1 MTNAKTGEK
10 VSRGQTMSNFCG
22 VDEAVKEIRN
32 GNIVIVVDDEARENE
47 GDMILAAEMATPEK
61 INFLSKYARGLV
73 CVAMTPERSKE
84 LDLPPMVRDSTAKL
98 GTAFTVSIDLIEG
111 TTTGISAFD
120 RAATIR
126 AVIDRRAKADDF
138 ARPGH
143 VFPLTALPGG
153 VLRRAG
159 HTEAAVDMMNLAG
172 LYPAG
177 VLCEVMDEDGH
188 MARLPHLGKV
198 AAEHGLKIVTIQD
211 LIEYRRRTEK
221 LVTHLA
227 TAALPTHF
235 GTFTLH
241 LFRNDIDEQTH
252 VALVKGDV
260 KGDEPVLVRVHSE
273 CLTGDVFGSLRCD
286 CGPQLERALMQIG
299 QEGRG
304 VLLYMKQEGRGIGLE
319 NKIKAYALQERGRDT
334 VEANVE
340 LGFPPDLRDY
350 GIGAQILVTL
360 GVKKMRL
367 MTNNPRK
374 IVGLAAYGLEIVER
388 VPLEVPPNETNIRYL
403 STKKDKLGHMLGG
416 LVETK
421 KLPDT
426 KEGKE

>member
-1 MTNAKTGEK
+1 
-10 VSRGQTMSNFCG
+10 MSVFCN
-22 VDEAVKEIRN
+22 VEEAIREIRD
-32 GNIVIVVDDEARENE
+32 GRIVIVVDDEGRENE
-47 GDMILAAEMATPEK
+47 GDMILAAEKVTPDS
-61 INFLSKYARGLV
+61 INFLSKHARGLV
-73 CVAMTPERSKE
+73 CLAMTAERSRE
-84 LDLPPMVRDSTAKL
+84 LDLPPMVRESTAKL

-126 AVIDRRAKADDF
+126 AAIDRRAKGEDF

-143 VFPLTALPGG
+143 VFPLTAFPGG

-159 HTEAAVDMMNLAG
+159 HTEAAVDLASLAG

-188 MARLPHLGKV
+188 MARLAQLGKV
-198 AAEHGLKIVTIQD
+198 ATGHNLKLVTIQD

-227 TAALPTHF
+227 TTALPTRF
-235 GTFTLH
+235 GAFDLH
-241 LFRNDIDEQTH
+241 LYKNDVDGQMH

-260 KGDEPVLVRVHSE
+260 KGDDPVLVRVHSE

-286 CGPQLERALMQIG
+286 CGPQLEKAMVHIEHAG
-299 QEGRG
+299 KG

-319 NKIKAYALQERGRDT
+319 AKIKAYALQERGRDT

-340 LGFPPDLRDY
+340 LGFPADLRDY
-350 GIGAQILVTL
+350 GIGAQILVSL
-360 GVKKMRL
+360 GVRKMRL

-374 IVGLAAYGLEIVER
+374 IVGLGAYGLEVVER
-388 VPLEVPPNETNIRYL
+388 IPIEVAPNESNVRYL
-403 STKKDKLGHMLGG
+403 STKKDKLGHMLGEFA
-416 LVETK
+416 ET
-421 KLPDT
+421 T
-426 KEGKE
+426 KPLDLGERKE